1 MKGDSNKP
9 RTIQIPDHLP
19 EVGRSIQLSNEF
31 CMDFGRL
38 ILVINSK
45 SMAQGFLLRGNPRT
59 GCSGVKSVLIYF
71 IGSVSWPHFQGGG
84 ELINRSRDGT
94 LLCPVDFIFCG
105 LPKIHLVEQ
114 ISPLELEVVDP
125 YVGVYHV
132 PLVTEVGIDLR
143 DFRVEL
149 AIVCENLTDVTV

>member
-1 MKGDSNKP
+1 
-9 RTIQIPDHLP
+9 
-19 EVGRSIQLSNEF
+19 
-31 CMDFGRL
+31 MDFGRL

-71 IGSVSWPHFQGGG
+71 IGSVSWSHFQGGG

-114 ISPLELEVVDP
+114 ISPPGIGGCGSVH
-125 YVGVYHV
+125 VGVYHV

-143 DFRVEL
+143 DFRVGKL